1 MHEQAPTLEATRR
14 ERTGSRYA
22 ERARRAGQLPA
33 VVYGH
38 KQDPV
43 AISLDAHATLAHL
56 RKGEKVFELSMD
68 GQSQHVLLKA
78 LGYDHLGDNIIHAD
92 FARVDLNERVRTHAH
107 LVFVGEAVGLR
118 KAGTTLVR
126 RITELE
132 LECTVSNLPDKIE
145 VDISKLDT
153 GDAIHASDIELP
165 FDTMKLLTDP
175 ETVVVR
181 VSEVAAE
188 EDDTGEA
195 GEVGAEAA
203 PAVIGEKKD
212 AEGGDK

>member
-22 ERARRAGQLPA
+22 ERARREGKLPA

-38 KQDPV
+38 RQDPV
-43 AISLDAHATLAHL
+43 SITLDAHETLAHL
-56 RKGEKVFELSMD
+56 RKGEKVFELTLD
-68 GQSQHVLLKA
+68 GKSEHVLLKA

-107 LVFVGEAVGLR
+107 LVFVGEPVGLR

-132 LECTVSNLPDKIE
+132 LECAVMNLPEKIE
-145 VDISKLDT
+145 VSIAHLDA
-153 GDAIHASDIELP
+153 GEAVHAGDIELP

-175 ETVVVR
+175 ESVVVR

-188 EDDTGEA
+188 ADETGES

-203 PAVIGEKKD
+203 PAVIGAKAEEK
-212 AEGGDK
+212 